1 MESSSG
7 TVKIVSKLKYECN
20 IVYLKKVQKY
30 KHNLKYIRYAT
41 LKTHDNVT
49 PTQ

>member
-20 IVYLKKVQKY
+20 IVYLKKVKKY
-30 KHNLKYIRYAT
+30 EHHLKDIRHKT
-41 LKTHDNVT
+41 L
-49 PTQ
+49 